1 MVTMPE
7 RVETLGVTTTTA
19 RQLLERLTP
28 VWPHPHT
35 RYRVVLRRVVNGE
48 TRKLSIE
55 WRQGLAHT
63 GPPRADDVL
72 DCLASDA
79 AGYLNA
85 RNAHE
90 WATEYGYDTDEPKD
104 RSRAERLYFTIGE
117 QTEKLQAFLGDD
129 FDALVWQTERL

>member
-7 RVETLGVTTTTA
+7 RVQTLGITLTA
-19 RQLLERLTP
+19 KPLPERLTP
-28 VWPHPHT
+28 VWPHPHS
-35 RYRVVLRRVVNGE
+35 RYHVVLRRVTDNE

-63 GPPRADDVL
+63 EPPRADDVL
-72 DCLASDA
+72 DHLASDA
-79 AGYLNA
+79 TGYLNA

-104 RSRAERLYFTIGE
+104 RSRAERLYFNVGE
-117 QTEKLQAFLGDD
+117 QTEKLRAFLGDD